1 MENQNNQN
9 NQNYEQYPNQGYNPQ
24 FQQAQQTQQIVN
36 QALADDKKK
45 RKKKK
50 LTVILIIV
58 GVLLLIGIVG
68 AIGGSGDDSSTNTTA
83 GAVSESS
90 DSTKAQ
96 SAKDKET
103 VEGQI
108 GDYVCTVKSAEKCK
122 DWSGKDAIKITYSFT
137 NNSKDAES
145 FDLALTDEAYQDGI
159 GLETT
164 FLDGGSDELG
174 LDVKVKP
181 GTTKEVSKIYLL
193 RDDTTKIDIEISEL
207 VSFSDDKLTYEID
220 L

>member
-9 NQNYEQYPNQGYNPQ
+9 NQNYEQYPNQGYDPQ

-90 DSTKAQ
+90 DSTAQ

>member
-9 NQNYEQYPNQGYNPQ
+9 NQNYEQYPNQGYDPQ
-24 FQQAQQTQQIVN
+24 IQQAQQTQQIVN

-50 LTVILIIV
+50 LTIILIIV

-68 AIGGSGDDSSTNTTA
+68 AIGGSGDDSST
-83 GAVSESS
+83 GAVSELS

-108 GDYVCTVKSAEKCK
+108 GDYVCTIKSAEKCK
-122 DWSGKDAIKITYSFT
+122 NWSGKDAIKITYSFT
-137 NNSKDAES
+137 NNSNDAES

>member
-90 DSTKAQ
+90 DSTAQ